1 MGMGMVLGNR
11 FFRTGCLALALV
23 SVAALAQDDPAA
35 SLAIH
40 SDATGHERF
49 LAVHGQRALIQ
60 GLNGGGLEV
69 FAFPFQIVGGLQV
82 SFRHEGS
89 VSLVDSANLLRGID
103 YAPDGITRT
112 YVGTDYVVR
121 EKLFVPRDA
130 AAAVVTYSVQSPHP
144 LDIVVSFNPVLD
156 LMWPGGI
163 GGQSVKWDGKSSA
176 YVLFEPSMR
185 YGAFVGSL
193 DVDAHDTPSN
203 NALESNSGRQLRMSL
218 KAGGKDGHEARLA
231 FGMLESGNADAG
243 VALRSLL
250 SSLPAAE
257 TAQHRHVA
265 DVLDGGIRIHT
276 PDDEV
281 NSMLSWA
288 AIALDQAWACNPQ
301 LGCGFLAGFGP
312 SREAR
317 RAQYEWYFA
326 GDGLIANDAMIA
338 TGRYARAREE
348 LEFILKHRDQK
359 TGMIWHEMS
368 QSAGLIDWSR
378 YPYMFVHVDITYQ
391 FLSAVDRYVRASG
404 DTRFA
409 SEHYD
414 ALAQAYAY
422 GASLVGSGGYPR
434 IPAGKEGHNEQDKLG
449 DELSLSIAWQQAAE
463 AFAHLASVTGHADDG
478 ARAAKA
484 AEQARAGVLKRYWVG
499 GAWIDA
505 YTPDGKPVHA
515 RGSGAMSLIDLHVLS
530 PEQENAILDQMAT
543 ADFQTDWGMR
553 NIPRSTP
560 GADPNSY
567 ANGSVWAIHTAH
579 VATAYWAAHRPWTA
593 SAMFDALVPW
603 NRLDSP
609 GHIHE
614 VAAGDIWHQQVES
627 VPEQT
632 WSSSGVLTM
641 AVDGL
646 LGLSFPAGQ
655 PVGFSPHLPAAWDYV
670 GADNIPVPGGKLGIR
685 MSRTAK
691 GFAFDIDN
699 SGAPVRVALS
709 PQLPLGT
716 RLLGATVEGRAAEAT
731 VVSHGEE
738 SHASLGV
745 DAAKGVT
752 RVELRFEGG
761 VDIGVP
767 RAVLVP
773 GDSSHGAKITR
784 AHVASSV
791 LTIEADVTDSAA
803 STIRIR
809 APGIIPSTDGAQ
821 VRRVTADSFDITPKP
836 SGRSGYRHVSLVVR
850 LAPDG

>member
-1 MGMGMVLGNR
+1 MILGNR
-11 FFRTGCLALALV
+11 LIRNGCLALALV
-23 SVAALAQDDPAA
+23 SAAALAQDDPA
-35 SLAIH
+35 SRLAIH

-69 FAFPFQIVGGLQV
+69 FAFPFQIVGGLQAA
-82 SFRHEGS
+82 FRHEGS

-121 EKLFVPRDA
+121 ETLFVPRDA
-130 AAAVVTYSVQSPHP
+130 AAAVVTYSVESPHP

-156 LMWPGGI
+156 LMWPGSI
-163 GGQSVKWDGKSSA
+163 GGQSVKWDEKASA

-185 YGAFVGSL
+185 YGAFVGSP
-193 DVDAHDTPSN
+193 DVDAHDKPTN
-203 NALESNSGRQLRMSL
+203 NALESNGGRQLRLSL
-218 KAGGKDGHEARLA
+218 RAGGKGGHDARLA

-243 VALRSLL
+243 AAVRSVL
-250 SSLPAAE
+250 SSLPAAQAE
-257 TAQHRHVA
+257 QHRHV
-265 DVLDGGIRIHT
+265 DEVLDGGIRIHT

-378 YPYMFVHVDITYQ
+378 YPYMFVHVDISFQ

-404 DTRFA
+404 DVRFVT
-409 SEHYD
+409 ENYD

-422 GASLVGSGGYPR
+422 GAGLVGSGGYPR
-434 IPAGKEGHNEQDKLG
+434 IPPGKEGHNEQDKLG
-449 DELSLSIAWQQAAE
+449 DELSLSIAWQHAAE
-463 AFAHLASVTGHADDG
+463 SFAHLATLAGHAEDA
-478 ARAAKA
+478 ARARTA
-484 AEQARAGVLKRYWVG
+484 AERARAGVLKRYWVN

-505 YTPDGKPVHA
+505 YTPEGKPVHA
-515 RGSGAMSLIDLHVLS
+515 HGAEAMSLIDLHVLS
-530 PEQENAILDQMAT
+530 PEQENGILDQLAT

-553 NIPRSTP
+553 NIPKSTP

-567 ANGSVWAIHTAH
+567 ANGSVWAVHTAH

-593 SAMFDALVPW
+593 SAMFDALVAW

-614 VAAGDIWHQQVES
+614 LAAGDIWHQQVES

-655 PVGFSPHLPAAWDYV
+655 AVSFSPHLPAAWDDV

-691 GFAFDIDN
+691 GFAFDIGN
-699 SGAPVRVALS
+699 SGSPIPIALS
-709 PQLPLGT
+709 PQLPLGAH
-716 RLLGATVEGRAAEAT
+716 LLGATVEGRAVQASVT
-731 VVSHGEE
+731 SHGEE
-738 SHASLGV
+738 SHASLDV
-745 DAAKGVT
+745 DAVKGNT
-752 RVELRFEGG
+752 HVELTFEGG

-767 RAVLVP
+767 RVVPVP
-773 GDSSHGAKITR
+773 GDTSKGAKIIKIHL
-784 AHVASSV
+784 AASV
-791 LTIEADVTDSAA
+791 LTIQADVTDSPV

-809 APGIIPSTDGAQ
+809 AHGIIPTADGAD
-821 VRRVTADSFDITPKP
+821 VRRVTADSFDITPKM
-836 SGRSGYRHVSLVVR
+836 SGRSGYRHINLVVR
-850 LAPDG
+850 LAPGG

>member
-1 MGMGMVLGNR
+1 MVFIHR
-11 FFRTGCLALALV
+11 YFRNGCLALAMM
-23 SVAALAQDDPAA
+23 SGAAIAEDDPAS

-40 SDATGHERF
+40 SDAVGHERF

-69 FAFPFQIVGGLQV
+69 FAFPFQIVGGLQA

-89 VSLVDSANLLRGID
+89 VSLVDSASLLRGID
-103 YAPDGITRT
+103 YAPDVITRT

-130 AAAVVTYSVQSPHP
+130 AAAVITYSVQSPHP
-144 LDIVVSFNPVLD
+144 LDIVVTFNPVLD
-156 LMWPGGI
+156 LMWPGSI
-163 GGQSVKWDGKSSA
+163 GGQSVKWDDKGSV
-176 YVLFEPSMR
+176 YLLFEPSMR
-185 YGAFVGSL
+185 YAAFVGSP
-193 DVDAHDTPSN
+193 DVDAHDKPSN
-203 NALESNSGRQLRMSL
+203 NALESNGGRQLRMSL
-218 KAGGKDGHEARLA
+218 KAGGKGGHDARLA

-243 VALRSLL
+243 AALRSVM
-250 SSLPAAE
+250 SSLPAAQA
-257 TAQHRHVA
+257 AQHQHVA
-265 DVLDGGIRIHT
+265 EVLDGGVRIHT

-281 NSMLSWA
+281 NLMLSWA
-288 AIALDQAWACNPQ
+288 AIALDQAWACNPY

-348 LEFILKHRDQK
+348 LEFILKHRDEK

-368 QSAGLIDWSR
+368 QSAGLIDWNR
-378 YPYMFVHVDITYQ
+378 YPYMFVHVDISYQ
-391 FLSAVDRYVRASG
+391 FLAAVDRYVRASG
-404 DTRFA
+404 DTHFVTA
-409 SEHYD
+409 HYD
-414 ALAQAYAY
+414 PLAQAYAY
-422 GASLVGSGGYPR
+422 GASLVGTGGYPQ
-434 IPAGKEGHNEQDKLG
+434 IPPGKEGHNEQDKLS
-449 DELSLSIAWQQAAE
+449 DELSLSIAWQHAAE
-463 AFAHLASVTGHADDG
+463 GFAYLASVAGHGDDAAHATAAAEK
-478 ARAAKA
+478 ARAA
-484 AEQARAGVLKRYWVG
+484 VLKRYWVN

-530 PEQENAILDQMAT
+530 PEQENGILDQLAT

-553 NIPRSTP
+553 NVPRSTP

-579 VATAYWAAHRPWTA
+579 VATAYWTAHRPWTA
-593 SAMFDALVPW
+593 SAMFDAMVAW

-646 LGLSFPAGQ
+646 LGLAFPAGQ
-655 PVGFSPHLPAAWDYV
+655 PVRFSPHLPAAWDNV
-670 GADNIPVPGGKLGIR
+670 GTDNIPVPGGRLGIR
-685 MSRTAK
+685 MSRMAK

-699 SGAPVRVALS
+699 GGSPIHIALS
-709 PQLPLGT
+709 PQLPLGA
-716 RLLGATVEGRAAEAT
+716 RLLGATVEGRAVQAT
-731 VVSHGEE
+731 VVRHGEE
-738 SHASLGV
+738 SHASLDV
-745 DAAKGVT
+745 DAGKGAT
-752 RVELRFEGG
+752 HVEVIFEGG

-767 RAVLVP
+767 RAVPVP
-773 GDSSHGAKITR
+773 GDTSIGAKITR
-784 AHVASSV
+784 VHLEASV
-791 LTIEADVTDSAA
+791 LTIEADVTNAAA

-809 APGIIPSTDGAQ
+809 APGIIPSVDGA
-821 VRRVTADSFDITPKP
+821 VVHRVSADSFDITPKA
-836 SGRSGYRHVSLVVR
+836 SARSGYRHVSLAVR
-850 LAPDG
+850 LTPGG